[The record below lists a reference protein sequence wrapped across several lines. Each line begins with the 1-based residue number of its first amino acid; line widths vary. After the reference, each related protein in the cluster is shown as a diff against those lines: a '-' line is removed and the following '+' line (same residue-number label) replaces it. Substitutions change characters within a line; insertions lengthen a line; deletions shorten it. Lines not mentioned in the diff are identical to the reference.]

1 MTFFNP
7 PDDYYQDLYADVGYY
22 VEENDVHNISL
33 LSLDIGFS
41 DHEKDETVA
50 QRENTDDWYET
61 IVNEE

>member
-41 DHEKDETVA
+41 DHENYETVA
-50 QRENTDDWYET
+50 
-61 IVNEE
+61 